1 MNIYQDESTVHL
13 ETINQLQ
20 SNIYTVPQYQEQSNT
35 EILLSQYKLNVEIPP
50 YENQLNNLSFKDILD
65 NIVNIINRLENR
77 IQEEKLNQRN
87 YNEIFIKLFEKNE
100 KNNEENRKLI
110 EKINEDNKKLLENQ
124 EKINNRL
131 LNLLEKKENKTAIKG
146 EM

>member
-20 SNIYTVPQYQEQSNT
+20 SNMYTFPQYKEQSNT

-87 YNEIFIKLFEKNE
+87 YNEIFIKLFEKN
-100 KNNEENRKLI
+100 NERE
-110 EKINEDNKKLLENQ
+110 
-124 EKINNRL
+124 
-131 LNLLEKKENKTAIKG
+131 
-146 EM
+146 

>member
-35 EILLSQYKLNVEIPP
+35 EILLSQYKLNVEIPS

>member
-35 EILLSQYKLNVEIPP
+35 EILLSQYKLNVEIPS

-131 LNLLEKKENKTAIKG
+131 LNLLEKKQNKTGIKG

>member
-1 MNIYQDESTVHL
+1 M
-13 ETINQLQ
+13 
-20 SNIYTVPQYQEQSNT
+20 
-35 EILLSQYKLNVEIPP
+35 
-50 YENQLNNLSFKDILD
+50 
-65 NIVNIINRLENR
+65 ENR

>member
-35 EILLSQYKLNVEIPP
+35 EILLSQYKLNVEIPL
-50 YENQLNNLSFKDILD
+50 YENKLNNLSFKGILD

-87 YNEIFIKLFEKNE
+87 YNKIFI
-100 KNNEENRKLI
+100 
-110 EKINEDNKKLLENQ
+110 
-124 EKINNRL
+124 
-131 LNLLEKKENKTAIKG
+131 
-146 EM
+146 